1 MRYLTLNELIQ
12 LHRRIVGQSGG
23 SAGIHSLGALES
35 ALAQPHMT
43 FDGEHLYPTIV
54 EKAAA
59 LGFSLIRNHPFV
71 DGNKRTGHAAMEVFL
86 ILNGYEIDAPVDE
99 QEQAVLQVAAGELER
114 TAFTEWLRAHVVER
128 TAV

>member
-1 MRYLTLNELIQ
+1 MRYLTLNELLG
-12 LHRRIVGQSGG
+12 LHRLLVEQSGG
-23 SAGIHSLGALES
+23 SAGIHSVGALES
-35 ALAQPHMT
+35 ALAQPRLT
-43 FDGEHLYPTIV
+43 FSGEDLYPTIV

-99 QEQAVLQVAAGELER
+99 QEQVILQFAAGELER
-114 TAFTEWLRAHVVER
+114 KAFIEWLRAHVVVR
-128 TAV
+128 AAA

>member
-1 MRYLTLNELIQ
+1 MRYLTLNEILQIHRHLIE
-12 LHRRIVGQSGG
+12 QSGG
-23 SAGIHSLGALES
+23 STGIHNVGALES

-43 FDGEHLYPTIV
+43 FGGEDLYPTIL

-86 ILNGYEIDAPVDE
+86 VLNGYEIDASVDE
-99 QEQAVLQVAAGELER
+99 QEQTILQLAAGELAREV
-114 TAFTEWLRAHVVER
+114 FSEWLRTHVVER
-128 TAV
+128 TDA